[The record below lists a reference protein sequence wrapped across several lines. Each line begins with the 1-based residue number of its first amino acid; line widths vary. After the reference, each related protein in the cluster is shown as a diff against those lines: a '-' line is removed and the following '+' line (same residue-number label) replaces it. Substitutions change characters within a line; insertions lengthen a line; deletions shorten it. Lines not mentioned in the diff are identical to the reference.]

1 VRQRIPL
8 EEPIKEFLTQV
19 FGLVRAELTAAQEGI
34 KRVPIGGAQVS
45 QRGLSWIQERGGDA
59 ACAEAKWEPKR
70 NPGARSVNHV
80 GRLRLKSIGAKCQVA
95 PGHGRR
101 FGFAQGD

>member
-1 VRQRIPL
+1 
-8 EEPIKEFLTQV
+8 
-19 FGLVRAELTAAQEGI
+19 
-34 KRVPIGGAQVS
+34 
-45 QRGLSWIQERGGDA
+45 
-59 ACAEAKWEPKR
+59 
-70 NPGARSVNHV
+70 VNHV